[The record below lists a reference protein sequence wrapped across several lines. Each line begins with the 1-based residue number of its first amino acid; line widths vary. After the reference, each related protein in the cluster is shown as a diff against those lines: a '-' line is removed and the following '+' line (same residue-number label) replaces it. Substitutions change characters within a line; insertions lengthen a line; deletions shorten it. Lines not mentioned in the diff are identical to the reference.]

1 LHLELDNSFHT
12 RRRGNK
18 IQNGDTLGDVGNFH
32 SYTEALLTQHSIK
45 SLLIFFG
52 PLLLPKAIG
61 YYRRA
66 RAAPQIHGLKVRPL
80 PAPTARA
87 VAILLAVASVFL
99 LRTLPIFSP
108 ENIFKTT
115 QSRLQIPADVL
126 FTRLA
131 ALRPANTLTPTDLLL
146 RAKFASLESRL
157 LYLQHGPSVLASC
170 PFCTSDEPRA
180 YLYYALPDLLAPHLF
195 NLVLI
200 ALVTSSLFT
209 NSPRAGAA
217 AAPERG
223 WRTPAT
229 LTAVAAA
236 FVDVYWVSTY
246 NHTANARA
254 LRLHEV
260 DFFFWTAR
268 AARYVAIAGVD
279 VLLALGLYLT
289 GTQRAFVA
297 APSAAERVEGVVRA
311 LGGTKGKVNAAGVV
325 KNTVL
330 RDEELR
336 GRSTAYW
343 AHEVRLMR
351 EMMEEREVVEGVNDA
366 LVNRIDIGGIE
377 RDAEAY
383 ARAVLMPQGGEV
395 KEEVV
400 G

>member
-1 LHLELDNSFHT
+1 MAIPWGT
-12 RRRGNK
+12 
-18 IQNGDTLGDVGNFH
+18 
-32 SYTEALLTQHSIK
+32 IK

-80 PAPTARA
+80 PARTARA
-87 VAILLAVASVFL
+87 VAVLLAVAAVFL
-99 LRTLPIFSP
+99 LRTLPILSP
-108 ENIFKTT
+108 ENIFKVT

-131 ALRPANTLTPTDLLL
+131 ALRPGNTLTPTDLLL

-157 LYLQHGPSVLASC
+157 LYLQHGPAVLATC

-200 ALVTSSLFT
+200 ALATSSLFT
-209 NSPRAGAA
+209 HSRA
-217 AAPERG
+217 ERG

-229 LTAVAAA
+229 LAAVAAA

-254 LRLHEV
+254 LRLHEM
-260 DFFFWTAR
+260 DAFFWTAR
-268 AARYVAIAGVD
+268 AVRYAAVAVVD

-311 LGGTKGKVNAAGVV
+311 LGGTKGKINAAGVV